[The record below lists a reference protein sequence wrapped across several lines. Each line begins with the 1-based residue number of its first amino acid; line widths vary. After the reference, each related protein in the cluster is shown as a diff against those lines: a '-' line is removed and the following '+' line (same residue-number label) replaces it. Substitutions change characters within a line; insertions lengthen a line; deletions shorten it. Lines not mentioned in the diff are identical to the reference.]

1 MFGNYENIQ
10 VALIIKKTRVASI
23 NYSYRRGSVLFFF
36 LRSLVG
42 VSNK

>member
-36 LRSLVG
+36 FFFEKS
-42 VSNK
+42 SWCI